1 MTERLPSSS
10 GRTPITAEHG
20 MAQTEVGADAP
31 WHDGAHD
38 GSDMAEHGYSRPR
51 PRRRSDGITIQ
62 DVAAVAGVSIGTV
75 SRVLNDRNWV
85 SPATREKVMEAVRQ
99 TGFTANA
106 RARAL
111 VMQRTNSVALI
122 LGETP
127 TALFEDPNYA
137 LILQEAT
144 RALAAADHSLVFLT
158 AAEAA
163 ERDRLAAFIRAGH
176 VDGVLF
182 VSPAERGRDPL
193 LDLLESGTLPV
204 VVCGSPFAEPRRFA
218 LVRSDDTPGCEAL
231 GGHFRDR
238 GYQRTAAIAAYPDTL
253 GPQERVDAFRR
264 GLGRDL
270 VHLQPASRYSQ
281 AHGYAAM
288 AALLEAG
295 HEIDSVFATSDL
307 LAAGAVEAARA
318 RGLAVPGD
326 IAIAG
331 FDDSVIATRTTPALT
346 TVHQPVAEVATT
358 MVGEVLRAIDGAE
371 AASRALPTELVVRE
385 SA

>member
-1 MTERLPSSS
+1 
-10 GRTPITAEHG
+10 
-20 MAQTEVGADAP
+20 
-31 WHDGAHD
+31 
-38 GSDMAEHGYSRPR
+38 MAEQEYTRPR
-51 PRRRSDGITIQ
+51 PRRRREGITIQ
-62 DVAAVAGVSIGTV
+62 DVADVAGVSIGTV

-85 SPATREKVMEAVRQ
+85 SPATREKVLEAVRE

-122 LGETP
+122 LGAAP

-144 RALAAADHSLVFLT
+144 RELAAADYALVFLT

-163 ERDRLAAFIRAGH
+163 ERARLAAFIRAGH

-182 VSPAERGRDPL
+182 VSPAESGHDPL
-193 LDLLESGTLPV
+193 LDLLESRTLPV
-204 VVCGSPFAEPRRFA
+204 VVCGNPFTESRRLA
-218 LVRSDDTPGCEAL
+218 LVRADDTPGCEAL
-231 GGHFRDR
+231 GRHFRDR
-238 GYQRTAAIAAYPDTL
+238 GYQRTAVIVAHPDTL
-253 GPQERVDAFRR
+253 GPQERVDAFTR

-270 VHLQPASRYSQ
+270 VHLEPAARFSQ
-281 AHGYAAM
+281 ADGNAAM

-307 LAAGAVEAARA
+307 LAAGAIEAARA

-331 FDDSVIATRTTPALT
+331 FDDSTIATRTTPALT
-346 TVHQPVAEVATT
+346 TVHQPVDAVART
-358 MVGEVLRAIDGAE
+358 MVGEVLRAIDGGE
-371 AASRALPTELVVRE
+371 ATSRLLPTELIIRE

>member
-1 MTERLPSSS
+1 
-10 GRTPITAEHG
+10 
-20 MAQTEVGADAP
+20 
-31 WHDGAHD
+31 
-38 GSDMAEHGYSRPR
+38 MAEQEYSRPR
-51 PRRRSDGITIQ
+51 PRRRREGITIQ
-62 DVAAVAGVSIGTV
+62 DVAQVAGVSIGTV

-85 SPATREKVMEAVRQ
+85 SPATREKVMEAVRK

-122 LGETP
+122 LGAAP

-144 RALAAADHSLVFLT
+144 RELAAADHSLVFLT

-193 LDLLESGTLPV
+193 LDLLESRILPV
-204 VVCGSPFAEPRRFA
+204 VVCGNPFTEPRRFA
-218 LVRSDDTPGCEAL
+218 LVGSDDAPGCEAL
-231 GGHFRDR
+231 GRHFRDR
-238 GYQRTAAIAAYPDTL
+238 GYQRTAVIAAYPDTL
-253 GPQERVDAFRR
+253 GPKQRVDAFTR
-264 GLGRDL
+264 GLGRGL
-270 VHLQPASRYSQ
+270 VRLEPAARYSQ
-281 AHGYAAM
+281 ADGYAAM
-288 AALLEAG
+288 ASLLDAG

-318 RGLAVPGD
+318 RGLAVPAD
-326 IAIAG
+326 IAVAG
-331 FDDSVIATRTTPALT
+331 FDDSTIATRISPALT
-346 TVHQPVAEVATT
+346 TVRQPVAEVAAT
-358 MVGEVLRAIDGAE
+358 MVGEVLRAIDGGE
-371 AASRALPTELVVRE
+371 AATRALPTELVVRE